1 MSDKIIFS
9 LWIFIVFFLN
19 IYFQTKAVFFSLHAS
34 AYCLKGR
41 GDTCF
46 ILYLGPEDYRLKDI
60 RITIIP
66 RDQCFEMLSFYLA
79 DDPNFVLG
87 FDAVCVD
94 NTRPFTPS
102 CSVSFNPY

>member
-1 MSDKIIFS
+1 MSDKIVFS
-9 LWIFIVFFLN
+9 LWIFIVFFFN
-19 IYFQTKAVFFSLHAS
+19 IYFQTKAVFSLHAS
-34 AYCLKGR
+34 AYCPKGR

-94 NTRPFTPS
+94 NTRPFAPS